1 LKTLQAF
8 FFWIP
13 LPYIFDT
20 EIIEVIINNFIEP
33 TNSRI
38 EAIKCVTE
46 ISSLEFKDIDDTN
59 VARRCKE
66 KLCFYYCLLINRI

>member
-20 EIIEVIINNFIEP
+20 EIIELIINNFIEP
-33 TNSRI
+33 PNSRI
-38 EAIKCVTE
+38 EAIKCITE
-46 ISSLEFKDIDDTN
+46 ISSLDFKDMDDPAL
-59 VARRCKE
+59 VRRCKE
-66 KLCFYYCLLINRI
+66 KLCYYYCLLITRI